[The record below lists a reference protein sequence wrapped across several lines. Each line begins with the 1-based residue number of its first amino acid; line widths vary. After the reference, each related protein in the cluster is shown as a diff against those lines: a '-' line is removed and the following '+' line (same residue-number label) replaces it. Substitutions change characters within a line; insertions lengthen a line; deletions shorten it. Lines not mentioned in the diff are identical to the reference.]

1 MKIDSAAMTRGPIVK
16 NVWLYTVP
24 IILTGVLQL
33 LFIAADLIVVG
44 RAGGGSISV
53 AAVGATGAITN
64 LIVNLFIGL
73 SVGAG
78 VCVAQAAGANDH
90 MKLHKLVHTAIPAA
104 AISGVFLTIVGA
116 LEAENFLRL
125 MDTPDD
131 VIGLSTKYMR
141 IYFYGMTGSMIYNF
155 GAAILRA
162 VGDTKSPLYFL
173 TAAGVLNVILNLIFV
188 VVFKL
193 DVAGVAIAT
202 SVSQAVSAVLVLLAL
217 IHRTDYIKFSF
228 KEMRIHKAELLQ
240 IIRFGV
246 PAGIQGSLFSISNVL
261 IQSSVNS
268 FGSVVMSGNAAS
280 SNIEGFV
287 YTSMNAFS
295 QTSMNFAGQNHGAR
309 QYKRIDR
316 IALVTVLSVTL
327 VGVVLGVSAYLA
339 DEFLLKIYITDSAE
353 AIAYGQLRLKYI
365 CLSYFLCGMLDVMT
379 GMLRGI
385 GASLLPMIITV
396 AGVCGFRILWV
407 LTVFGSEKYH
417 TLDCLYLSYPIS
429 WIITFAVELLAF
441 VILNARM
448 KKREENRTAKAE

>member
-1 MKIDSAAMTRGPIVK
+1 MKIDSAAMTRGPITK
-16 NVWLYTVP
+16 NVWLYTIP

-33 LFIAADLIVVG
+33 LFNAADLIVVG

-53 AAVGATGAITN
+53 AAVGATSSITN
-64 LIVNLFIGL
+64 LIINLFIGL

-90 MKLHKLVHTAIPAA
+90 LKLHRLVHTAIPAA
-104 AISGVFLTIVGA
+104 AISGIFLTVIGA
-116 LEAENFLRL
+116 FNAENFLR
-125 MDTPDD
+125 MMETPDD
-131 VIGLSTKYMR
+131 VLELSAKYMR

-173 TAAGVLNVILNLIFV
+173 TAAGILNVILNLVFV

-202 SVSQAVSAVLVLLAL
+202 SLSQAVSAALVMLVL

-228 KEMRIHKAELLQ
+228 REMHIYKDELLQ

-287 YTSMNAFS
+287 YTAMNAFS
-295 QTSMNFAGQNHGAR
+295 QTSMNFTGQNHGAR
-309 QYKRIDR
+309 QYKRIGK
-316 IALVTVLSVTL
+316 IAAVCVLNVTL
-327 VGVVLGVSAYLA
+327 VGLALGIGAYLA
-339 DEFLLKIYITDSAE
+339 DDFLLGIYITDSAE
-353 AIAYGQLRLKYI
+353 AVTYGQLRLKYI
-365 CLSYFLCGMLDVMT
+365 CLTYFLCGALDVMT

-385 GASLLPMIITV
+385 GASMLPMIITV
-396 AGVCGFRILWV
+396 AGVCVFRIVWV
-407 LTVFGSEKYH
+407 LTVFGSANYH
-417 TLDCLYLSYPIS
+417 TLDCLYMSYPIS

-441 VILNARM
+441 VILNSKL
-448 KKREENRTAKAE
+448 KKHDESASVNEV

>member
-1 MKIDSAAMTRGPIVK
+1 
-16 NVWLYTVP
+16 
-24 IILTGVLQL
+24 
-33 LFIAADLIVVG
+33 
-44 RAGGGSISV
+44 
-53 AAVGATGAITN
+53 
-64 LIVNLFIGL
+64 
-73 SVGAG
+73 
-78 VCVAQAAGANDH
+78 
-90 MKLHKLVHTAIPAA
+90 
-104 AISGVFLTIVGA
+104 
-116 LEAENFLRL
+116 
-125 MDTPDD
+125 
-131 VIGLSTKYMR
+131 
-141 IYFYGMTGSMIYNF
+141 
-155 GAAILRA
+155 
-162 VGDTKSPLYFL
+162 
-173 TAAGVLNVILNLIFV
+173 
-188 VVFKL
+188 
-193 DVAGVAIAT
+193 
-202 SVSQAVSAVLVLLAL
+202 
-217 IHRTDYIKFSF
+217 
-228 KEMRIHKAELLQ
+228 
-240 IIRFGV
+240 
-246 PAGIQGSLFSISNVL
+246 
-261 IQSSVNS
+261 
-268 FGSVVMSGNAAS
+268 
-280 SNIEGFV
+280 
-287 YTSMNAFS
+287 
-295 QTSMNFAGQNHGAR
+295 MNFAGQNHGAR

>member
-1 MKIDSAAMTRGPIVK
+1 MRIDSAAMTRGPIIK

-33 LFIAADLIVVG
+33 LFNAADLIVVG

-53 AAVGATGAITN
+53 AAVGATGAVTN
-64 LIVNLFIGL
+64 LIINLFIGL

-78 VCVAQAAGANDH
+78 VCVAQASGANDH

-104 AISGVFLTIVGA
+104 AASGVFLTVAGVLSA
-116 LEAENFLRL
+116 KKLLLL

-131 VIGLSTKYMR
+131 VIDLSTVYMR
-141 IYFYGMTGSMIYNF
+141 IYFCGMTGSMIYNF
-155 GAAILRA
+155 GSAILRA

-173 TAAGVLNVILNLIFV
+173 TAAGVLNVILNLVFV
-188 VVFKL
+188 IGFKL
-193 DVAGVAIAT
+193 DVAGVALAT
-202 SVSQAVSAVLVLLAL
+202 SISQTVAAVLIIVVL
-217 IHRTDYIKFSF
+217 IHRTDFIKFSF
-228 KEMRIHKAELLQ
+228 KEMRIYKEELLQ
-240 IIRFGV
+240 IVRFGV

-280 SNIEGFV
+280 SNIEGFI
-287 YTSMNAFS
+287 YTAMNSFS
-295 QTSMNFAGQNHGAR
+295 QTSMNFTGQNHGAR

-316 IALVTVLSVTL
+316 IAVVTVISVTL
-327 VGVVLGVSAYLA
+327 VGLVLGTAAYFA
-339 DEFLLKIYITDSAE
+339 DDMLLRFYITDSIE
-353 AIAYGQLRLKYI
+353 AIAYGKLRLKYI
-365 CLSYFLCGMLDVMT
+365 CLTYYLCGMLDVMT

-385 GASLLPMIITV
+385 GASVLPMAITV

-407 LTVFGSEKYH
+407 LTVFGSAQYH

-429 WIITFAVELLAF
+429 WIITFVVETIAF
-441 VILNARM
+441 IILNTKM
-448 KKREENRTAKAE
+448 KKREKIQITQA

>member
-1 MKIDSAAMTRGPIVK
+1 MKIDSAAMTRGPILK
-16 NVWLYTVP
+16 NIWLYTVP

-33 LFIAADLIVVG
+33 LFNAADLIVVG

-78 VCVAQAAGANDH
+78 VCVARAAGANDRER
-90 MKLHKLVHTAIPAA
+90 LHRLVHTAIPAA
-104 AISGVFLTIVGA
+104 AISGIFLTVVGVA
-116 LEAENFLRL
+116 EAENFLL
-125 MDTPDD
+125 MMDTPED
-131 VIGLSTKYMR
+131 VIDLSTQYMR
-141 IYFYGMTGSMIYNF
+141 IYFCGMTGSMIYNF

-162 VGDTKSPLYFL
+162 VGDTKSPLYYL

-188 VVFKL
+188 VAFKL

-202 SVSQAVSAVLVLLAL
+202 SVSQAVSAVLVVLTL
-217 IHRTDYIKFSF
+217 IHRTDCIKFSF
-228 KEMRIHKAELLQ
+228 KQMHIYKDELFQ

-280 SNIEGFV
+280 SNIEGFI
-287 YTSMNAFS
+287 YTSMNAFN
-295 QTSMNFAGQNHGAR
+295 QTSMNFAGQNHGAK
-309 QYKRIDR
+309 QYRRIGK
-316 IALVTVLSVTL
+316 IALACVLSVTL

-339 DEFLLKIYITDSAE
+339 DDLLLNIYITDSLE
-353 AIAYGQLRLKYI
+353 AIAYGKLRLKYI
-365 CLSYFLCGMLDVMT
+365 SLTYYLCGMLDVMT
-379 GMLRGI
+379 GLLRGI
-385 GASLLPMIITV
+385 GASLMPMIITV

-407 LTVFGSEKYH
+407 LTVFGSAQYH

-429 WIITFAVELLAF
+429 WIITFAVELIAF
-441 VILNARM
+441 IILNSRL
-448 KKREENRTAKAE
+448 KKKDAAEEKAG